1 MTIVNRA
8 FFCLSLILLT
18 AALAYA
24 QGNPSGPGTRKPEEL
39 VPWKFVEKG
48 AAVEKG
54 SLTLYW
60 LPASQKELEQSALLS
75 SRAILKDSLR
85 CVAVRI
91 VTPENAATIELLSA
105 TGTLPTAVLVDEQGA
120 VIRRIVNARAALPP
134 APVEEMVKNELAA
147 RDEAMYH
154 QMSEARKRAGTGD
167 KEGAITLYKTV
178 WSNRCFFPLAGTEAQ
193 RALKSLGVEVRDVPA
208 PPPADPQLKKPK
220 PPAKPPAPPG
230 GSDSH
235 SRL

>member
-1 MTIVNRA
+1 VTIVTRR
-8 FFCLSLILLT
+8 FFFASLILFT
-18 AALAYA
+18 AALAHA

-60 LPASQKELEQSALLS
+60 LPATQKEMEQSALLS
-75 SRAILKDSLR
+75 SRSLIEDTLR
-85 CVAVRI
+85 CVAVRL
-91 VTPENAATIELLSA
+91 VAPENTATIELLGA
-105 TGTLPTAVLVDEQGA
+105 TGTLPSSVLVNEQGE

-134 APVEEMVKNELAA
+134 APVEEMVKSELAA

-154 QMSEARKRAGTGD
+154 QMSEARKRTVAGD

-178 WSNRCFFPLAGTEAQ
+178 WNDRCFFPLAGTEAQ
-193 RALKSLGVEVRDVPA
+193 RALKALGVEVHDVPV
-208 PPPADPQLKKPK
+208 PPPADPQLKKPA
-220 PPAKPPAPPG
+220 PPAKPP
-230 GSDSH
+230 
-235 SRL
+235 L